1 METPR
6 LDAHP
11 GSLSYSKSTGGR
23 SRSPLVDEYT
33 EPRWNHKSV
42 GDTGRRDHGADDRSR
57 FPIGEAAGVDAEV
70 GIGGILAGLGS
81 GDYPMQ
87 NEEQEE
93 EKRIQDVSRFYLP
106 LDPDQPWVVQAL
118 TTAVWF

>member
-1 METPR
+1 M
-6 LDAHP
+6 
-11 GSLSYSKSTGGR
+11 
-23 SRSPLVDEYT
+23 
-33 EPRWNHKSV
+33 
-42 GDTGRRDHGADDRSR
+42 GDTGRRDADDDDEDRSR
-57 FPIGEAAGVDAEV
+57 FPKGEGAGADTDV